1 MEIKLDDLQGQEI
14 ARLLQ
19 DHLDDMYTHS
29 PAVSVHALDIEELRS
44 QDITFWSAWINR
56 NLAGCGAL
64 KALSPSEGEI
74 KSMKTSS
81 GFLRRGV
88 ASALLKNILSE
99 AERRQYKTVYLETG
113 SMDHFKPACE
123 LYERFGFEPCAP
135 FGDYHED
142 PNSLFFS
149 KKL

>member
-14 ARLLQ
+14 AYLLQ
-19 DHLDDMYTHS
+19 EHLDDMHTQS
-29 PAVSVHALDIEELRS
+29 PAESVHALGIEALRS
-44 QDITFWSAWINR
+44 PDITFWSVWINR
-56 NLAGCGAL
+56 SLAGCGAL
-64 KALSPSEGEI
+64 KALSPHEGEI

-123 LYERFGFEPCAP
+123 LYERFGFEPCSP
-135 FGDYHED
+135 FGNYQED